1 MVSNSAMKLTSKT
14 QYLTPLIIGLSA
26 VPILFTGNVYLSLV
40 LILLSYATFSQIRA
54 LLLNVQTK
62 SNPNDY
68 NSLDESRRPRIFS
81 SIDELAS
88 GIAHE
93 INNPLAIITQE
104 AVWIQR
110 LLKGLTIETGGA
122 KAIEDCL
129 DSSIEIQ
136 RQVDRC
142 NLIVQKLLSMAR
154 ELNVVIQQI
163 DINEI
168 TKSVY
173 DIVIRESSASNIRVN
188 LSLDPYA
195 PSILSDAPLLRQV
208 LLNIVMN
215 AIQAIGANGE
225 INLRTKSQNK
235 SWVDIEIQDDGCG
248 ICEENLEKIFLPF
261 FSTKQET
268 QGTGLGL
275 AICRGIVEKLGG
287 YITVTSKPN
296 LGTIFTVRLPLTSN
310 A

>member
-1 MVSNSAMKLTSKT
+1 
-14 QYLTPLIIGLSA
+14 
-26 VPILFTGNVYLSLV
+26 
-40 LILLSYATFSQIRA
+40 
-54 LLLNVQTK
+54 
-62 SNPNDY
+62 
-68 NSLDESRRPRIFS
+68 
-81 SIDELAS
+81 
-88 GIAHE
+88 
-93 INNPLAIITQE
+93 
-104 AVWIQR
+104 
-110 LLKGLTIETGGA
+110 
-122 KAIEDCL
+122 
-129 DSSIEIQ
+129 
-136 RQVDRC
+136 
-142 NLIVQKLLSMAR
+142 MAR